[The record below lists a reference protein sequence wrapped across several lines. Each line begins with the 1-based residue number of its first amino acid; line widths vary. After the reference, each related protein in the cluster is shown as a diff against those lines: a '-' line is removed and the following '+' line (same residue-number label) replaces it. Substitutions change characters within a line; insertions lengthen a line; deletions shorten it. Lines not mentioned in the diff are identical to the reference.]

1 MRNYPFIHGRP
12 LAPNELIGRQTH
24 IKKILSRLLKRQ
36 STAVV
41 GAPHMGKTSLCNFIS
56 DEGQRRALLGEDTDR
71 FIFSYIDA
79 QILMGSGVTQADFW
93 RYALQPL
100 ERYFSH
106 TPLPQIAELYEL
118 AVQNGFGNFVLNS
131 LFAELG
137 QAELCY
143 VIVVDEFD
151 VLLHHPSLNSAEF
164 FGGLRSLSSTTK
176 GLVLI
181 TSSRRHV
188 ADMNR
193 LTQVMNPH
201 GSPFFN
207 TFTEVKLGI
216 LGPRDIQSLFS
227 QASDILTDTDRQFI
241 QSMVGGHPFLLQMA
255 AEAMCEAYEE
265 DSTAHYQSAARNTYQ
280 NAVTHFEDTWRN
292 WPSGPRHAFIFVS
305 LLETVN
311 LMQASLPN
319 HEAVLQSLSNLNPQI
334 NELAE
339 EGVLER
345 EADNQIRV
353 LQKIFSWW
361 LTEQLIRHGQSLGK
375 WIQQQE
381 LDGVIHSQEVEQL
394 EQAISGA
401 ARLMPQAADNLI
413 EMYIQ
418 HYQSPLLISLSEAPQ
433 QRAAAPR
440 SLIFFSHS
448 TQDDDFAT
456 RLAKDL
462 RQATFE
468 TWVDHE
474 NIPAAAEWDVAIQ
487 NALNVCDVL
496 ILVITR
502 KSTESREC
510 SREWNYVLNRTPV
523 IPVILEKGLELPYRL
538 SLNQW
543 VDFTSNYETA
553 LGQLLE
559 ALRQKVR

>member
-1 MRNYPFIHGRP
+1 MRHYPFIHGRP
-12 LAPNELIGRQTH
+12 LSPNELIGRQSH

-56 DEGQRRALLGEDTDR
+56 DEGQRRTLLGEEANR
-71 FIFSYIDA
+71 FIFAYIDA

-93 RYALQPL
+93 RYVLQPL
-100 ERYFSH
+100 ERYISQ
-106 TPLPQIAELYEL
+106 TPMPQITELYEL
-118 AVQNGFGNFVLNS
+118 AQQNGFGNFVLSS
-131 LFAELG
+131 LFTELG

-143 VIVVDEFD
+143 VIVLDEFD
-151 VLLHHPSLNSAEF
+151 VLLHHPVLNSAEF

-216 LGPRDIQSLFS
+216 LAQRDIQILFS
-227 QASDILTDTDRQFI
+227 QASDILTDVDRQFI
-241 QSMVGGHPFLLQMA
+241 QSLVGGHPFLLQMA
-255 AEAMCEAYEE
+255 AEAICEAYEE
-265 DSTAHYQSAARNTYQ
+265 TSTADYQSAARSTYQ
-280 NAVTHFEDTWRN
+280 NAMTHFEDTWRN
-292 WPSGPRHAFIFVS
+292 WSSGLRHAFIFVS

-319 HEAVLQSLSNLNPQI
+319 YEAILQSLSHLNPQI
-334 NELAE
+334 SELAE
-339 EGVLER
+339 EGILER

-361 LTEQLIRHGQSLGK
+361 LVEQLIRHEHSLGK

-381 LDGVIHSQEVEQL
+381 LDGVIHNQEIEQL
-394 EQAISGA
+394 EQAVNSA
-401 ARLMPQAADNLI
+401 ARLMPQAATNLI
-413 EMYIQ
+413 DMHIQ
-418 HYQSPLLISLSEAPQ
+418 HYQSPVLISLSDPPQ
-433 QRAAAPR
+433 QRTAAPR

-448 TQDDDFAT
+448 TQDDNFT
-456 RLAKDL
+456 TQLAKDL

-496 ILVITR
+496 ILVLTR

-543 VDFTSNYETA
+543 VDFTNNYEHA
-553 LGQLLE
+553 LSQLLE